1 MQPQSDSN
9 SGWMA
14 YQHLPQSETSTPL
27 PSAQLESD
35 QTLHRLEANVFYS
48 PSTMFAMAPLPPL
61 NIFELADADK
71 PRIGFR
77 VVASGGVDWV
87 RNTLESPNPQADA
100 TSQTLLAH
108 LAWESSPFV
117 SLWKSWTRAVNWA
130 KDRQRLGAKKV
141 DIVAVWIHDHVVYDA
156 HKAAITLPLPKEKR
170 HDWYKDEVTILGLG
184 GEDDSNILACFYR
197 VTERQWE
204 TVTFD
209 LDGRLLTAS
218 LPIGLLEVKVSSD
231 EEEDERE
238 DARRWQKGGLAA
250 LREEVFSSTRSY
262 DNSIVY
268 VLAEL
273 LCEKLPGR
281 APVVTSRPGRRN
293 IASKDLLALRARTRA
308 ERHLPGGRGVL
319 V

>member
-1 MQPQSDSN
+1 MN
-9 SGWMA
+9 S
-14 YQHLPQSETSTPL
+14 L
-27 PSAQLESD
+27 
-35 QTLHRLEANVFYS
+35 
-48 PSTMFAMAPLPPL
+48 AMATLPPL
-61 NIFELADADK
+61 DNFEIADADR

-77 VVASGGVDWV
+77 VIASAGEEWL
-87 RNTLESPNPQADA
+87 RNTLESRDPRADA
-100 TSQTLLAH
+100 TSQTLLDH
-108 LAWESSPFV
+108 LTWEREPSPFV
-117 SLWKSWTRAVNWA
+117 SLWKSWARAINWA

-250 LREEVFSSTRSY
+250 LREEVFSSTRSH
-262 DNSIVY
+262 DNSIVH

-273 LCEKLPGR
+273 LCEKPPGR
-281 APVVTSRPGRRN
+281 APVVSSRPGRRD

-308 ERHLPGGRGVL
+308 ERHLPEGRRVL